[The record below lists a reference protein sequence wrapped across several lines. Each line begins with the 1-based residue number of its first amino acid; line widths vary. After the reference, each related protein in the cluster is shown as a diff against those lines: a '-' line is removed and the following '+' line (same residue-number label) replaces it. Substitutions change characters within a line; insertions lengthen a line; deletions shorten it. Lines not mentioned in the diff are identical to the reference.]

1 MKLVTMILLISLAPA
16 IALADSSKPTCEE
29 EPTRRE
35 CMNVEDPSATPPKQT
50 VKQDEPSRLLARPLP
65 ATGQGKEGVSK
76 GR

>member
-29 EPTRRE
+29 EPTRRD
-35 CMNVEDPSATPPKQT
+35 CINVEAPSATPPKQT
-50 VKQDEPSRLLARPLP
+50 VKQGEPSNPVAKPFP